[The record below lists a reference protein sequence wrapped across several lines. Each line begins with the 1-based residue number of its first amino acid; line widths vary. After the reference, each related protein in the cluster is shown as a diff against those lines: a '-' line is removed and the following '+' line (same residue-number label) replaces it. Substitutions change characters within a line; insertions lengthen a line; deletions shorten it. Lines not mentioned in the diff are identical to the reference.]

1 MKNKEN
7 DRQTTVKYSLLQ
19 IFYWAQSSAVFVF
32 SGKYLQNA
40 GLINGQIGIFLA
52 FSNILTF
59 ALSGCLAVIMDRA
72 EKGSSR
78 RISIVLLLTQLGLSI
93 AIFFLY
99 DLFPFAT
106 ATAYMMLITLMLT
119 AGIIYNVLYSDLVL
133 SGKNV
138 NFSAARGL
146 GSLSM
151 AVSSILFGVLTE
163 RYSVCIIPF
172 CAIVTVFAELIVIL
186 FIGIEGNGLKAEK
199 QTMHEKND
207 RLLPFLRTNHGF
219 VLLLLGIML
228 IFAGNGAVNNFLY
241 LVVENVG
248 GGERVLGNIQF
259 VVAISELV
267 MMEIY
272 PRISS
277 RRLSLLLQISLV
289 FFPLKL
295 LGISLANS
303 VGGLYAAN
311 ILQALSFGLFTPA
324 LVDWVRNNISKKDSG
339 KGQSLAGSIK
349 HIGIF
354 VSTLVF
360 GFLFDGLSVKICL
373 LIMIVLMVIGATIGI
388 MGIRIQ
394 LQDHRRTE

>member
-1 MKNKEN
+1 MKNKGN

-32 SGKYLQNA
+32 SGKFLQSA
-40 GLINGQIGIFLA
+40 GLINSQIGIFLA

-72 EKGSSR
+72 EKGASR
-78 RISIVLLLTQLGLSI
+78 RISILLLLTQLGLSI
-93 AIFFLY
+93 AIAFLY
-99 DLFPFAT
+99 DQFPFAT
-106 ATAYMMLITLMLT
+106 GTVYMMLITLMLT
-119 AGIIYNVLYSDLVL
+119 AGIIYNKLYSDLIF

-138 NFSAARGL
+138 NYSAARGL

-151 AVSSILFGVLTE
+151 AVTSILFGVLTE
-163 RYSVCIIPF
+163 KYSVRIIPV
-172 CAIVTVFAELIVIL
+172 CAIGTVFAELIVIL
-186 FIGIEGNGLKAEK
+186 FIDITENSLTPEK
-199 QTMHEKND
+199 QAINGKNN
-207 RLLPFLRTNHGF
+207 RFLPFLRVNHGF

-248 GGERVLGNIQF
+248 GGESVLGTIQF

-272 PRISS
+272 PRISN
-277 RRLSLLLQISLV
+277 RKLSLLLQISLV
-289 FFPLKL
+289 FFPIKL
-295 LGISLANS
+295 IGISLADS
-303 VGGLYAAN
+303 VGGLYVAN
-311 ILQALSFGLFTPA
+311 TLQALSFGLFTPA
-324 LVDWVRNNISKKDSG
+324 LVDWVRNNISENDSG
-339 KGQSLAGSIK
+339 KGQTLAGSVK

-354 VSTLVF
+354 VSTLIF

-373 LIMIVLMVIGATIGI
+373 FIMIVLMVIGATIGI

-394 LQDHRRTE
+394 RHNHQ